1 MTFRRHCERRGAVY
15 FVGMNLFLLRHGL
28 AVERKEFYFANDEF
42 RPLTPKGKRQLRKV
56 AAALRAMELRFDVIL
71 SSPLVRARQTAE
83 MVAADV
89 KARKRLAFAD
99 ELKPGGNPK
108 KLIQKIAAQKINSGD
123 VLLVGHEPDLSNLIS
138 LLVTGSRDAGFTLK
152 KAGVAKLEV
161 EKLCA
166 GKCAALAWLLTPAQ
180 MKLMR

>member
-1 MTFRRHCERRGAVY
+1 M
-15 FVGMNLFLLRHGL
+15 
-28 AVERKEFYFANDEF
+28 
-42 RPLTPKGKRQLRKV
+42 
-56 AAALRAMELRFDVIL
+56 
-71 SSPLVRARQTAE
+71 
-83 MVAADV
+83 
-89 KARKRLAFAD
+89 
-99 ELKPGGNPK
+99 
-108 KLIQKIAAQKINSGD
+108 
-123 VLLVGHEPDLSNLIS
+123 LLVGHEPDLSNLIS